1 MWLMKLLASRRSSTA
16 NIDVTDPDSYCNGSV
31 AETGVF
37 FGIIIKEKQMKNFDK
52 FYKPAMWST
61 TVLLAT
67 ILAACGGGGGGVAPG
82 SAGSGTVGATCSG
95 SACVNLGTAANYAIL
110 AKTGVATVPNSV
122 VTGNVGLSPAA
133 GSFLTGWSETANGA
147 PVTYSTSAQVAA
159 PGKLYASNYTGG
171 TTSVDLT
178 TAVGNMET
186 AYTNAN
192 GMSPAGG
199 GLTTACPGTGA
210 LSGLTLTPGV
220 YTCTSAL
227 SIATTAVTLSGA
239 GVYVIRTTGA
249 FTTTGTGVKVTLSGG
264 ALAQNVFWVVGGDT
278 TISASAQIAGVILDK
293 TAINMGNLSSI
304 NGRLL
309 SQTAVNLN
317 ATTVTQP

>member
-1 MWLMKLLASRRSSTA
+1 MNRFENITKPLMWATTLLLAA
-16 NIDVTDPDSYCNGSV
+16 IV
-31 AETGVF
+31 AG
-37 FGIIIKEKQMKNFDK
+37 
-52 FYKPAMWST
+52 
-61 TVLLAT
+61 
-67 ILAACGGGGGGVAPG
+67 CGGSGDGIPSAGPG
-82 SAGSGTVGATCSG
+82 SGAGAGPTGGICTGAS
-95 SACVNLGTAANYAIL
+95 CVNLGTAANYVIL
-110 AKTGVATVPNSV
+110 AKTGVATVPSSV

-178 TAVGNMET
+178 TAIGDMQT

-192 GMSPAGG
+192 GMAPAGG
-199 GLTTACPGTGA
+199 GNPATGGTACPGTGA

-227 SIATTAVTLSGA
+227 SMATTAVTLNGA

-249 FTTTGTGVKVTLSGG
+249 FTTTGAGVKVTLING
-264 ALAQNVFWVVGGDT
+264 ALAQNGFWVIGGDT
-278 TISASAQIAGVILDK
+278 TISANAQIAGIILDQ

-309 SQTAVNLN
+309 AQTAVNLD

>member
-1 MWLMKLLASRRSSTA
+1 MNRFE
-16 NIDVTDPDSYCNGSV
+16 NITKSL
-31 AETGVF
+31 
-37 FGIIIKEKQMKNFDK
+37 
-52 FYKPAMWST
+52 MWST
-61 TVLLAT
+61 TLLLAA
-67 ILAACGGGGGGVAPG
+67 IVAGCGGSGDGVPG
-82 SAGSGTVGATCSG
+82 AGAGAGSVGSTCSG
-95 SACVNLGTAANYAIL
+95 AGCVNLGTAANYAIL
-110 AKTGVATVPNSV
+110 AKTGVATVPTSV

-178 TAVGNMET
+178 TAIGDMQT

-192 GMSPAGG
+192 GMAPAGG
-199 GLTTACPGTGA
+199 GNPATGGTACPGTGA

-227 SIATTAVTLSGA
+227 SMATTAVTLNGA

-249 FTTTGTGVKVTLSGG
+249 FTTTGAGVKVTLSNG

-278 TISASAQIAGVILDK
+278 TISANAQIAGIILDQ

-309 SQTAVNLN
+309 AQTAVNLD
-317 ATTVTQP
+317 ATTVTKP